1 MLENDVILLRAVEP
15 EDLEFLYQC
24 ENNTEIWRCGSTTA
38 PYSRFALKQY
48 IADAQNDIYSNKQLR
63 LIICL
68 KANPKEAIGAVDL
81 FDFDPFHQRA
91 SVGIVIQK
99 AENQQHG
106 YARQSLDLII
116 GYSFDFLHLH
126 QLHCSIAADNQ
137 KSIGLFTKAGFTE
150 CGRHAEWLKTAN
162 GYTDELEFQLINNHD

>member
-1 MLENDVILLRAVEP
+1 MLENDVIRLRAVEP

-48 IADAQNDIYSNKQLR
+48 ISETQNDIYTDKQLR

-68 KANPKEAIGAVDL
+68 KTNPKEAIGAVDL

-91 SVGIVIQK
+91 SVGIVVHK
-99 AENQQHG
+99 VENQRHG
-106 YARQSLDLII
+106 YARQSLGLII
-116 GYSFDFLHLH
+116 DYCFGFLHLH
-126 QLHCSIAADNQ
+126 QLHCAIAADNQ
-137 KSIGLFTKAGFTE
+137 KSIDLFTKAGFTE
-150 CGRHAEWLKTAN
+150 CGRRAEWLKTAN
-162 GYTDELEFQLINNHD
+162 GYTDELEFQLINHN